1 MLMSRCLEPWAPSRV
16 DSKPPL
22 SRLPSTWTTSRL
34 AKRKFGEPIYRYDA
48 RVENDVLYTFI
59 YWAGPEASEEHEQ
72 EMLDVIR
79 SLRFDID
86 NG

>member
-1 MLMSRCLEPWAPSRV
+1 
-16 DSKPPL
+16 
-22 SRLPSTWTTSRL
+22 
-34 AKRKFGEPIYRYDA
+34 
-48 RVENDVLYTFI
+48 VENDVLYTFI